1 VGLEGNTDAGENA
14 EPVEEGGI
22 EREAQV
28 GKGAK
33 LGRVVGIA
41 DGEHSGGGSGGF
53 GERGGLVQHGDTDA
67 PVMELKGEREADD
80 TGSSDADVWD
90 ADVWVVHGLSLVR
103 LRRGYSFG
111 VRVCRLL
118 GCRCVAGRL
127 YGNNSRDQESG
138 MSDEGYVE
146 QRSISGALLGAVAV
160 ALLAALGGLV
170 WSYGLQNHLSAAE
183 QKIAAADQKN
193 AELTQQL
200 EATNARLRATSETL
214 GQSVG
219 MTQKQIELRTKS
231 IIAAQRAATSKLE
244 EEQAAASKQ
253 IGAVSTD
260 VASVKTDVG
269 GVKTDVAST
278 KSDLEATKTQLTRV
292 MGDAG
297 VMSGLIATN
306 HDELEVLK
314 HRGDRNYL
322 EFTLQKGAK
331 PTLLST
337 VKLQLKKADE
347 KHSRYT
353 LVVSSDDRNIEKK
366 DKGLDEPV
374 QFYNGKDPVLYELVV
389 NVIEKNKVSGYLST
403 PKNTAKA
410 TGGQ

>member
-1 VGLEGNTDAGENA
+1 
-14 EPVEEGGI
+14 
-22 EREAQV
+22 
-28 GKGAK
+28 
-33 LGRVVGIA
+33 
-41 DGEHSGGGSGGF
+41 
-53 GERGGLVQHGDTDA
+53 
-67 PVMELKGEREADD
+67 
-80 TGSSDADVWD
+80 
-90 ADVWVVHGLSLVR
+90 
-103 LRRGYSFG
+103 
-111 VRVCRLL
+111 
-118 GCRCVAGRL
+118 
-127 YGNNSRDQESG
+127 

-146 QRSISGALLGAVAV
+146 QRSISGALLGVVAV
-160 ALLAALGGLV
+160 ALLAALGGLA

-183 QKIAAADQKN
+183 QKIAAAEQKN
-193 AELTQQL
+193 AELSQQL
-200 EATNARLRATSETL
+200 DATNARLRATSETL

-219 MTQKQIELRTKS
+219 ISQKQMEARAAS
-231 IIAAQRAATSKLE
+231 IIAAQRAESARLE
-244 EEQAAASKQ
+244 QEQAANTKQ
-253 IGAVSTD
+253 IGAVSND

-269 GVKTDVAST
+269 GVKTDVATT
-278 KSDLEATKTQLTRV
+278 KTDLEATKTQLTRV

-306 HDELEVLK
+306 HGELEVLK
-314 HRGDRNYL
+314 HKGDRNYF

-374 QFYNGKDPVLYELVV
+374 QFYNGKEPVLYELVV

-403 PKNTAKA
+403 PKNAATKTA
-410 TGGQ
+410 GGQ

>member
-1 VGLEGNTDAGENA
+1 MGD
-14 EPVEEGGI
+14 EE
-22 EREAQV
+22 
-28 GKGAK
+28 
-33 LGRVVGIA
+33 
-41 DGEHSGGGSGGF
+41 
-53 GERGGLVQHGDTDA
+53 
-67 PVMELKGEREADD
+67 
-80 TGSSDADVWD
+80 
-90 ADVWVVHGLSLVR
+90 
-103 LRRGYSFG
+103 
-111 VRVCRLL
+111 
-118 GCRCVAGRL
+118 
-127 YGNNSRDQESG
+127 
-138 MSDEGYVE
+138 YVE
-146 QRSISGALLGAVAV
+146 QRSISGALLGVVAA

-170 WSYGLQNHLSAAE
+170 WCYGLQNHLGEAE
-183 QKIAAADQKN
+183 KKIAASDQKN

-219 MTQKQIELRTKS
+219 MTQKQIELRTQS
-231 IIAAQRAATSKLE
+231 IIATQRAADAKLE
-244 EEQAAASKQ
+244 QEQAATQKQ

-260 VASVKTDVG
+260 VASVRTDVG
-269 GVKTDVAST
+269 GVKTDVAAT
-278 KSDLEATKTQLTRV
+278 KTDLEATKTQLTRV

-314 HRGDRNYL
+314 HKGDRNYF
-322 EFTLQKGAK
+322 EFTLQKNAK

-353 LVVSSDDRNIEKK
+353 LNVSSDDRTIEKK

-389 NVIEKNKVSGYLST
+389 NVISKNTVSGYLST
-403 PKNTAKA
+403 PKNGGKTAA
-410 TGGQ
+410 AQ